1 MNEMARRSLTHR
13 GCRIVAAL
21 SLISVLALVEAATQ
35 AYAQSDGTGDATS
48 VRALPP
54 QETIFTL
61 MVKGGWIM
69 IPIGIC
75 SMIVATVS
83 VERTIT
89 LRKPR
94 VATENLLDEVFT
106 TIPTRAMA
114 SEENTNEALKLCS
127 DSTRIIDRV
136 VHVGV
141 EKLHREEA
149 RAQEF
154 LEEAAAKEAHLL
166 RRKLRPLG
174 IVGTLAPLLG
184 LLGTVYGM
192 IKCFE
197 NAVTA
202 DSASRTATLA
212 SGIYEALV
220 STAAGMTVAI
230 PAMVLHFYFQGRVD
244 RITDTIDETATEF
257 IDHYYGSSARE
268 SFKPSSR
275 TARKDSTKPAEIR
288 R

>member
-1 MNEMARRSLTHR
+1 MTHR

-21 SLISVLALVEAATQ
+21 SLISLLALVQAATQ

-48 VRALPP
+48 VRAVPP

-75 SMIVATVS
+75 SMIVATIS
-83 VERTIT
+83 VERAIT

-106 TIPTRAMA
+106 VIPSRAMA
-114 SEENTNEALKLCS
+114 SEENTNEALELCS

-136 VHVGV
+136 IHVGV

-197 NAVTA
+197 NAVAA
-202 DSASRTATLA
+202 DTASRTATLA

-275 TARKDSTKPAEIR
+275 TAPEESTKPAEIR